1 MIHGENSPIRAPL
14 AAQFS
19 VRIPVVFLGLPPPCQ
34 PYLGQ
39 IRTSFGSPPRRELQP
54 ASQRFPR
61 GRNTRLIR
69 PGGSPER
76 SSPLATSSARESRRR
91 RRHTIRPPSPW
102 HPCAAATATS
112 LHIAVSRSLLCLRRR
127 RGGHARALLH
137 RRCLSPRP
145 PSCSSAPS
153 PSPPSPPLS
162 SVSRVRAP
170 HLLRCSSF
178 QIS

>member
-1 MIHGENSPIRAPL
+1 
-14 AAQFS
+14 
-19 VRIPVVFLGLPPPCQ
+19 
-34 PYLGQ
+34 
-39 IRTSFGSPPRRELQP
+39 
-54 ASQRFPR
+54 
-61 GRNTRLIR
+61 
-69 PGGSPER
+69 
-76 SSPLATSSARESRRR
+76 SPLATSSARESRRR

-112 LHIAVSRSLLCLRRR
+112 LHIAVSRSLLCLRRQ

-162 SVSRVRAP
+162 SVSRTTSCRPRSRPWLEPSSPSSPRLQTTTLKLIVV
-170 HLLRCSSF
+170 HLNKSHGKSYDQL
-178 QIS
+178 